1 MAFQIEY
8 ENKDEI
14 IIYPKGELDV
24 FTTPE
29 LKKEVLDIY
38 NKDKKDIII
47 DGKELEYVDST
58 GLGALMYILNEI
70 KKENHEI
77 SVQNMKPSIKKLFT
91 ITKLDEVFNMKGEED

>member
-38 NKDKKDIII
+38 NKDKKDIVI
-47 DGKELEYVDST
+47 DGTGLEYVDST

-70 KKENHEI
+70 KKDEHI
-77 SVQNMKPSIKKLFT
+77 IYIQNMKPTIKKLFT
-91 ITKLDEVFNMKGEED
+91 ITKLDQIFKMRGED

>member
-38 NKDKKDIII
+38 NKDKKDIVI
-47 DGKELEYVDST
+47 DGTGLEYVDST

-70 KKENHEI
+70 KKDEHI
-77 SVQNMKPSIKKLFT
+77 IYIQNMKPTIEKLFT
-91 ITKLDEVFNMKGEED
+91 ITKLDQIFKMRGED